1 MEMDT
6 RTLSFKL
13 SFGVGVILILSMGS
27 LSFLAWNSMQKEAA
41 NTMGDVSKAMEE
53 STQHR
58 LSDIANSMGL
68 ETSSLLNRSFDVAS
82 SLAHIMSHA
91 SSGGEG
97 IPLSRASVRQ
107 ITRNMISAQPMVSA
121 IYTQFDRNTYD
132 GRDDEFRGNTDL
144 ASDTGNMGVY
154 WVREDSKINQLFI
167 TNAEQYDAE
176 LDENGQRKAEWY
188 LCSKDTKKHCL
199 MEPYLDEITPGN
211 SIFMTS
217 MISPIV
223 VNNQF
228 LGVAGVD
235 INLPV
240 LQEKLLAQ
248 AKQLYDGKASLYLLS
263 ARHLILASNTHAK
276 SLGQPLSKIDPDLED
291 TINKNSAEQYSS
303 GDNIITEK
311 SIVIDATGT
320 QWSIV
325 IVVPKALAY
334 ATITEITDNLRA
346 DNRSIA
352 TKMISLALVILI
364 TCVSIMAYWLQNAT
378 KPIRVMSNM
387 MQKLAGSEGD
397 LTHKLRAT
405 QHQELMDMASG
416 FNAFNEKLRI
426 MISSLK
432 HDSQKLKRESQ
443 QMNLVSQ
450 SAKAATGVQVDQMQN
465 VVVAM
470 NEMSATANEV
480 AKLAG
485 NTSSDS
491 QRSAAAL
498 NNAEQLFEKTVSEFK
513 SVSQEFEDTR
523 HQIMAVAN
531 SSNQISGITDVI
543 QGIAEQT
550 NLLALNAAIEAA
562 RAGEQGRGFAVVAD
576 EVRSLAA
583 RTHTS
588 TEEIKHLIQS
598 LQSQVSQTVDKI
610 GSNTDKVN
618 HTLNEANEAYGRLAA
633 ATQGIQAITDSA
645 YQVASAAEEQNQV
658 AEEIN
663 RNITTIG
670 DATNQLGKLASNIL
684 TVSDA
689 IEEVIIHIDQ
699 QLNQLKV

>member
-1 MEMDT
+1 MDT

-13 SFGVGVILILSMGS
+13 SFGVAIILIISMGS
-27 LSFLAWNSMQKEAA
+27 LSLLAWDSMQKEAA
-41 NTMGDVSKAMEE
+41 NTVGDVSKAMEE

-58 LSDIANSMGL
+58 LTDIANSMGL
-68 ETSSLLNRSFDVAS
+68 ETSSLLNRSFDVAT
-82 SLAHIMSHA
+82 SLANIMSHA
-91 SSGGEG
+91 SAGGEG
-97 IPLSRASVRQ
+97 ISLSRNSVRQ
-107 ITRNMISAQPMVSA
+107 ITHNMISAQPIVSA
-121 IYTQFDRNTYD
+121 IYTQFDKNTFD
-132 GRDDEFRGNTDL
+132 GRDDEFHGNKDL
-144 ASDTGNMGVY
+144 ASDTGSMGIY
-154 WVREDSKINQLFI
+154 WVRDGNNISQQFINS
-167 TNAEQYDAE
+167 ADQYDTT
-176 LDENGQRKAEWY
+176 LDSNGQRKAEWY
-188 LCSKDTKKHCL
+188 LCSKDSKKACL
-199 MEPYLDEITPGN
+199 MEPYLYEISPGN
-211 SIFMTS
+211 SAFMTS
-217 MISPIV
+217 MISPVV

-263 ARHLILASNTHAK
+263 ARHLILASNTHTE
-276 SLGQPLSKIDPDLED
+276 SLGQPLSKIDSDLEN
-291 TINKNSAEQYSS
+291 TINKNSLEQYDS

-311 SIVIDATGT
+311 SILINATGT

-334 ATITEITDNLRA
+334 ATITEITDNLRE
-346 DNRSIA
+346 DNRIIA

-364 TCVSIMAYWLQNAT
+364 SCVSIMAYWLKNAT
-378 KPIRVMSNM
+378 KPIRVMSKM

-405 QHQELMDMASG
+405 EHQELMDMANG

-432 HDSQKLKRESQ
+432 QDSQKLKHESQ

-450 SAKAATGVQVDQMQN
+450 SAKVATGVQVDQMQS

-470 NEMSATANEV
+470 HEMSATAHEV

-491 QRSAAAL
+491 QQSAAAL

-583 RTHTS
+583 RTHAS

-598 LQSQVSQTVDKI
+598 LQSQVGQTVDKI
-610 GSNTDKVN
+610 GSNTNKVN
-618 HTLNEANEAYGRLAA
+618 HTLNEANEAYGKLAA

-658 AEEIN
+658 AEQIN

-684 TVSDA
+684 AVSDS